1 MTARDA
7 RAKLLL
13 CKLNLASCWT
23 TLPEYVGDQGGP
35 SCEVRKYLVIF
46 YSLGRTLVF
55 ERELLWQFLKAYF
68 SIISPKFGVRHDTP
82 VKQTAKYNKCSRSER
97 GERITAHQVVKMGQ
111 TQANLDN
118 FVHTSPLIYHNSFA
132 ARSHNTPSTSGELA
146 FSWEGKR
153 VGIIARKMQDREFTF

>member
-23 TLPEYVGDQGGP
+23 TLPEYVGDHGGP

-46 YSLGRTLVF
+46 YSLGRALVF
-55 ERELLWQFLKAYF
+55 ERELLWQFLKAYC

-82 VKQTAKYNKCSRSER
+82 VKQTAKYTKCSWSER

-111 TQANLDN
+111 TQAKLDN
-118 FVHTSPLIYHNSFA
+118 FVHASPLFITIRLPRGVKTRHRLQGSSLLFKKV
-132 ARSHNTPSTSGELA
+132 SEL
-146 FSWEGKR
+146 E
-153 VGIIARKMQDREFTF
+153 